1 MLRFCVVK
9 VAYALD
15 VPWYASL
22 PRVETRFYID
32 QYGGESDVWIG
43 KTLYRYFAL
52 SSHNNISFPTQTT
65 PLYSKWILDSILL
78 HILTKFIIRPK
89 IKSNYETAHV
99 QRFCAS
105 LYLHI
110 ILDFFFLNS

>member
-52 SSHNNISFPTQTT
+52 SSHSIYIYITFLSFWFWF
-65 PLYSKWILDSILL
+65 S
-78 HILTKFIIRPK
+78 
-89 IKSNYETAHV
+89 
-99 QRFCAS
+99 
-105 LYLHI
+105 
-110 ILDFFFLNS
+110 